1 MDKYIKVLLIQLSQ
15 KHDKVLI
22 THIQSY
28 NKEYNKITNIFK
40 LIIKDKSDDW
50 IDDIYEKYNTRTVDC
65 RNKRELVQ
73 EMIKCVEERN

>member
-1 MDKYIKVLLIQLSQ
+1 MDKYIKILLIQLSE

-40 LIIKDKSDDW
+40 LIIKDKSNDW
-50 IDDIYEKYNTRTVDC
+50 IDDIYERYDTTTRDC
-65 RNKRELVQ
+65 HNKRELIL
-73 EMIKCVEERN
+73 EMMKWVED

>member
-1 MDKYIKVLLIQLSQ
+1 MDKYIKTLLIQLSQ

-40 LIIKDKSDDW
+40 LTVKDKSKEW
-50 IDDIYEKYNTRTVDC
+50 IDDIYEKYDTRTIDC
-65 RNKRELVQ
+65 YNKRELVQ
-73 EMIKCVEERN
+73 EMIKWVKD

>member
-1 MDKYIKVLLIQLSQ
+1 MDKYIKILLIQLSE

-50 IDDIYEKYNTRTVDC
+50 IDMI
-65 RNKRELVQ
+65 Q
-73 EMIKCVEERN
+73 EQ

>member
-28 NKEYNKITNIFK
+28 NQDYNKITNIFK
-40 LIIKDKSDDW
+40 LIIKDKSEDW
-50 IDDIYEKYNTRTVDC
+50 IDDIYEKKDTTTIDC

-73 EMIKCVEERN
+73 EMIKWVEKD

>member
-1 MDKYIKVLLIQLSQ
+1 MDKYIKLLLIKLSN
-15 KHDKVLI
+15 KYDKVTI

-50 IDDIYEKYNTRTVDC
+50 IDDIYEKYDTITIDC
-65 RNKRELVQ
+65 YNKRDLVQ
-73 EMIKCVEERN
+73 EMIKWVED